1 MPSLYER
8 FVIPRLIDCA
18 CSQRSIALRRA
29 AVVPLASGRTLEIGI
44 GSGLNLP
51 YYETARVPA
60 LVGVEPSAELA
71 AMAMRRAETSAN
83 LPLEVLRQPAECL
96 PYADASFDTV
106 VCTFTLCSVADPVAV
121 LREVR
126 RVLRADGQFLFAEHG
141 LSPDAGVARWQRR
154 LEPLWKR
161 LAGGCHL
168 SRPVIAAIEAA
179 GMEVPDGQRGYLP
192 DAPRPLGWTEWG
204 RAVPL
209 R

>member
-1 MPSLYER
+1 M
-8 FVIPRLIDCA
+8 A
-18 CSQRSIALRRA
+18 KRRA
-29 AVVPLASGRTLEIGI
+29 AERGA
-44 GSGLNLP
+44 
-51 YYETARVPA
+51 PA
-60 LVGVEPSAELA
+60 LEVVE
-71 AMAMRRAETSAN
+71 
-83 LPLEVLRQPAECL
+83 QPAESL

-106 VCTFTLCSVADPVAV
+106 VCTFTLCSVAEPAAV

-126 RVLRADGQFLFAEHG
+126 RVLKSDGQFLFAEHG

-179 GMEVPDGQRGYLP
+179 GMTVPDGQRGYLP

-204 RAVPL
+204 RAVLSGSP
-209 R
+209 RSTP